1 MRETRNTRKSGSG
14 YICELSRAK
23 SRAIKTPLKFYIEYN
38 NKVNACKSL
47 EELKTLINNNK

>member
-1 MRETRNTRKSGSG
+1 MRETRNTRKSGGG

>member
-1 MRETRNTRKSGSG
+1 MTETRNRKRSGGG
-14 YICELSRAK
+14 YMCELSRAK